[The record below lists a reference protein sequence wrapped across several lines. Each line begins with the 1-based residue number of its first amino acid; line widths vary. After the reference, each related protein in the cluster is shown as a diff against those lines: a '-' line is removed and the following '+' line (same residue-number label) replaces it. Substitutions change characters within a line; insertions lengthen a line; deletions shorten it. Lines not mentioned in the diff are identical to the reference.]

1 MLALNIYDATML
13 REKRSN
19 TFEFRKH
26 LAPSVACDAKARPQA
41 QSRRG

>member
-1 MLALNIYDATML
+1 MLALIIYDATML

-19 TFEFRKH
+19 IFEFGKH
-26 LAPSVACDAKARPQA
+26 LAPSVDCDAQARPQA